1 VNNAILDHLKA
12 TSDRH
17 IDDLATFV
25 RMPTIAA
32 TGQGVRET
40 AAWLIDFMRGIGIDP
55 IVDEDAN
62 FPVILAEIPG
72 ASERSLLVYAHYDV
86 QPADEPEW
94 LYPSFGAEIHDGRM
108 YGRGTVDDKGPVMV
122 VLEALRAY
130 HELGVKPPVTV
141 KLLIEGEEEVSSPSL
156 RPVLERHR
164 DFLSCD
170 GLVNYDDNVWSD
182 GRPRIVCGLK
192 GTAGIRLSVTTR
204 REYHAMFASVLT
216 NAIWRL
222 HAALATL
229 ADADGNI
236 TIDGFFDDVVP
247 PTDAEMRAL
256 VELNWTG
263 RELLEES
270 GQSTLRGGREG
281 LAALRHFLLE
291 PSFNLQGIA
300 GGYVSPNKKS
310 VVPHHA
316 VAEIRFGTVPNQ
328 TGERIRDLVV
338 AHLAARGFDDV
349 QVELYSENPW
359 ARASIEGRLATALGR
374 SLTDAFDRGLAVQP
388 SYAGSG
394 PEGIFQQMWPH
405 MEQAYSGFGPTENNL
420 HAPNE
425 YIVVDD
431 YLRGIESFARLL
443 HYYGEDA

>member
-1 VNNAILDHLKA
+1 MNQVILDHLRA
-12 TSDRH
+12 ERERH

-25 RMPTIAA
+25 RIPTIAA
-32 TGQGVRET
+32 TGEGVRET
-40 AAWLIDFMRGIGIDP
+40 ADWLVAFMRRIGIEP

-62 FPVILAEIPG
+62 WPVILAEIPG
-72 ASERSLLVYAHYDV
+72 ASERSLLVYGHYDV

-94 LYPSFGAEIHDGRM
+94 RYPSFGAEIHDGRM
-108 YGRGTVDDKGPVMV
+108 YGRGTVDDKGPVMA
-122 VLEALRAY
+122 VLEAIRAY
-130 HELGVKPPVTV
+130 REAGVTPPVTI

-156 RPVLERHR
+156 PPVLERHR
-164 DFLSCD
+164 DFLACD

-204 REYHAMFASVLT
+204 REYHAMFASLLT

-222 HAALATL
+222 HAALATI
-229 ADADGNI
+229 ADADGRI

-247 PTDAEMRAL
+247 PSEAEMRAL

-270 GQSTLRGGREG
+270 GQRAFVGGREG
-281 LAALRHFLLE
+281 LDALRHYILE
-291 PSFNLQGIA
+291 PSFNVQGIE
-300 GGYVSPNKKS
+300 GGYVTPRKKS

-328 TGERIRDLVV
+328 TGERIHELLR
-338 AHLAARGFDDV
+338 AHLARRGFDDV
-349 QVELYSENPW
+349 AVELYSQNPW
-359 ARASIEGRLATALGR
+359 ARTPIESRLATALRR
-374 SLTDAFDRGLAVQP
+374 SLDDAFERGVAVQP
-388 SYAGSG
+388 TYAGSG
-394 PEGIFQQMWPH
+394 PEGIFQEMFPA

-431 YLRGIESFARLL
+431 YLRGIESFARLV
-443 HYYGEDA
+443 HYYGEDE

>member
-1 VNNAILDHLKA
+1 VQQAILEQLA
-12 TSDRH
+12 SARDRNV
-17 IDDLATFV
+17 DDLATFV

-32 TGQGVRET
+32 TGEGVRET
-40 AAWLIDFMRGIGIDP
+40 ADWLLAFMRGIGITP
-55 IVDEDAN
+55 TVDEDAN
-62 FPVILAEIPG
+62 WPVILAEIPG
-72 ASERSLLVYAHYDV
+72 ASQRSLLVYGHYDV

-94 LYPSFGAEIHDGRM
+94 RYPAFGAEIAEGRM
-108 YGRGTVDDKGPVMV
+108 YGRGTVDDKGPVMAV
-122 VLEALRAY
+122 LQGVRAYLEA
-130 HELGVKPPVTV
+130 GVTPPVTV
-141 KLLIEGEEEVSSPSL
+141 KLLIEGEEEVGSPSL

-164 DFLSCD
+164 EFLRCD

-204 REYHAMFASVLT
+204 REYHAMFASLIT

-222 HAALATL
+222 HAALATI
-229 ADADGNI
+229 ADADGRI

-247 PTDAEMRAL
+247 PSEAEERAL
-256 VELNWTG
+256 DELRWTG
-263 RELLEES
+263 RELLAES
-270 GQSTLRGGREG
+270 GQRGFVGGRDAE
-281 LAALRHFLLE
+281 AALRHYVLE
-291 PSFNLQGIA
+291 PSFNLQGIE
-300 GGYVSPNKKS
+300 GGYVAPRKKS

-328 TGERIRDLVV
+328 RAERILELLR
-338 AHLAARGFDDV
+338 AHLARRGFDDV
-349 QVELYSENPW
+349 QVELISQNPW
-359 ARASIEGRLATALGR
+359 ARTSIESRLATALRR
-374 SLTDAFDRGLAVQP
+374 SLDDAFGRGVAVQP

-394 PEGIFQQMWPH
+394 PEGIFQQLFPQ

-425 YIVVDD
+425 YIVIDD

-443 HYYGEDA
+443 AYYGEGA